1 MKSFK
6 QFISESINIAGDF
19 TGNLYVNSQPEQQ
32 DIGEEYVADV
42 MWKGSLYRLELVTK
56 SGIPSTRELGEQL
69 QMDYPG
75 AVVHQ
80 IYPVVEKNLNIKNA
94 QRYHPSKLEWID

>member
-6 QFISESINIAGDF
+6 QFISESVNIAGDF
-19 TGNLYVNSQPEQQ
+19 TGNLYINSSPEPQQ
-32 DIGEEYVADV
+32 VGEEYVADV
-42 MWKGSLYRLELVTK
+42 MWNGSLYRLELVTK
-56 SGIPSTRELGEQL
+56 TGIPSVRDLGEQL
-69 QMDYPG
+69 QSDYPG

-80 IYPVVEKNLNIKNA
+80 IYPVTEKNLNIKNA